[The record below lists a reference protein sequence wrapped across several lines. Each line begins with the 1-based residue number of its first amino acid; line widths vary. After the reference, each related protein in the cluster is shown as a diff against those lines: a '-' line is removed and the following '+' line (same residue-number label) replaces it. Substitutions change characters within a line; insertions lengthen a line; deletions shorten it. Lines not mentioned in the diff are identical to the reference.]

1 MKIEIKIL
9 NFFLLR
15 KNNGI
20 DYTNL
25 INLDRYL
32 VHSKKEK
39 EYLGIRLSEKIQEM
53 LKENLITTINNKE
66 YSITPKGLQYLEKN
80 SK

>member
-15 KNNGI
+15 KNNGSE
-20 DYTNL
+20 YSNL

-32 VHSKKEK
+32 VHSEKEK
-39 EYLGIRLSEKIQEM
+39 KYLGIYLSEKIQEM
-53 LKENLITTINNKE
+53 LKDDLINTNNNKE
-66 YSITPKGLQYLEKN
+66 YSITSKGLQYLKKN

>member
-15 KNNGI
+15 KNNGSE
-20 DYTNL
+20 YSNL

-32 VHSKKEK
+32 VHSEK
-39 EYLGIRLSEKIQEM
+39 ERKYLGIHLSEKIQEM
-53 LKENLITTINNKE
+53 LNKNLITKNNNQE
-66 YSITPKGLQYLEKN
+66 YAITSRGLQYLEKN
-80 SK
+80 K